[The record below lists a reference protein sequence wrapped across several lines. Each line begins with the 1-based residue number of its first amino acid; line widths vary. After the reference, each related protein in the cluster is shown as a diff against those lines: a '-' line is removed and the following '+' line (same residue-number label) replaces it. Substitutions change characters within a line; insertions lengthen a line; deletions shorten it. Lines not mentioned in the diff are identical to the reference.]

1 MARQVQHFDI
11 HHDRDTVFLQGAL
24 RADAI
29 DTAMRLIDIVV
40 NEARYPTLKIDITKV
55 ETAFGN
61 FLTVLLNRLV
71 YLKENRI
78 DVFIIEKEAS
88 AISSQLKRL
97 NFHSILNPQRAKSR
111 AVRADRALPIMRFC
125 DAEEQGHVIDV
136 MTKALLMQ
144 IPGLERSQVRSAQ
157 WAISEITDN
166 VLNHAN
172 SVTGGL
178 AYAQINHGLKNIE
191 FVVADAGIGIP
202 RSLGELDAG
211 IALQKAISE
220 GVTRNKET
228 NQGNGLYGTWRLA
241 TLSKGVFVIHS
252 QRGMLFVRPD
262 GSVKSNSKATRYPGT
277 FVIFQIDYSDP
288 DLISEALLFKGRVH
302 EPAYDYIEKE
312 FETEDDNVFR
322 IRLQDHVVS
331 VGSRESGK
339 RISNLVNNVLKM
351 SGSAKVNIDFDQIMM
366 VSSSF
371 ADECFGRL
379 IAKVGPAEFF
389 SRVKFEN
396 TDEALRAIIDR
407 SVMQRLRYAASSDE
421 VG

>member
-1 MARQVQHFDI
+1 VRSFEIYHA
-11 HHDRDTVFLQGAL
+11 RDTVYFSGVL

-29 DTAMRLIDIVV
+29 DDAMAMVDQIV
-40 NEARYPTLKIDITKV
+40 NEARYPTLTVDFSRTEK
-55 ETAFGN
+55 AFGN

-71 YLKENRI
+71 FLRHNRI
-78 DVFIIEKEAS
+78 DVRITDDEFPLK
-88 AISSQLKRL
+88 SQLQRL
-97 NFHSILNPQRAKSR
+97 NFLALLDPEKYNAR
-111 AVRADRALPIMRFC
+111 AVRTDRALPIMRFC
-125 DAEEQGHVIDV
+125 DADEQGRVVDV
-136 MTKALLMQ
+136 MTQALLMQ
-144 IPGLERSQVRSAQ
+144 IPGLERTQVRSAQ

-166 VLNHAN
+166 VLNHAR
-172 SVTGGL
+172 SVTGGF

-211 IALQKAISE
+211 VALQKAITE

-241 TLSKGVFVIHS
+241 TLSRGVFALHS

-262 GSVKSNSKATRYPGT
+262 GTVKSLDKARRYPGT

-288 DLISEALLFKGRVH
+288 NLISEALTFRGRLH
-302 EPAYDYIEKE
+302 EPAFDYIEKE
-312 FETEDDNVFR
+312 FETADDNLFR
-322 IRLQDHVVS
+322 VRLKEYVES

-339 RISNLVNNVLKM
+339 KISNLINNVLSM
-351 SGSAKVNIDFDQIMM
+351 AGGSKIAIDFTDIVM

-379 IAKVGPAEFF
+379 VTKVGPAEFF
-389 SRVKFEN
+389 SRVTFEN
-396 TDEALRAIIDR
+396 TDAALRAIIDR
-407 SVMQRLRYAASSDE
+407 SIMQRLRHVAIAGDA
-421 VG
+421 

>member
-1 MARQVQHFDI
+1 
-11 HHDRDTVFLQGAL
+11 LS
-24 RADAI
+24 RA
-29 DTAMRLIDIVV
+29 
-40 NEARYPTLKIDITKV
+40 

-71 YLKENRI
+71 YLKFNRI
-78 DVFIIEKEAS
+78 DVRLADDSDFPIKA
-88 AISSQLKRL
+88 QLQRL
-97 NFHSILNPQRAKSR
+97 NFLALLDGEKYKAR
-111 AVRADRALPIMRFC
+111 AVRTDRALPIMRFC
-125 DAEEQGHVIDV
+125 DADEQGRVIDV
-136 MTKALLMQ
+136 MTQSLLMQ
-144 IPGLERSQVRSAQ
+144 IQGLERSQVRSAQ

-172 SVTGGL
+172 SVTGGF

-202 RSLGELDAG
+202 RSLGELDPG
-211 IALQKAISE
+211 LALQKAITE

-241 TLSKGVFVIHS
+241 TLSKGVFALHS

-262 GSVKSNSKATRYPGT
+262 GSVKSQSKARRYPGT

-288 DLISEALLFKGRVH
+288 DLISHALMFKGRLH
-302 EPAYDYIEKE
+302 EPSFDYIEKE
-312 FETEDDNVFR
+312 FETSDDKVFR
-322 IRLQDHVVS
+322 VTLKDYVTS

-339 RISNLVNNVLKM
+339 KISNLLNNVLTMAGTSKI
-351 SGSAKVNIDFDQIMM
+351 AIDFSDIVM

-389 SRVKFEN
+389 SRVTFEN
-396 TDEALRAIIDR
+396 TDMALRSIIDR
-407 SVMQRLRYAASSDE
+407 SIMQRLRHVTEGGAT
-421 VG
+421 V

>member
-1 MARQVQHFDI
+1 MYKVYY
-11 HHDRDTVFLQGAL
+11 DRDTVFLEGAL
-24 RADAI
+24 RTDAI
-29 DTAMRLIDIVV
+29 DDAMRLIDVVV

-55 ETAFGN
+55 RTAFGN
-61 FLTVLLNRLV
+61 FLTVLLNRLI
-71 YLKENRI
+71 YLRENQI
-78 DVFIIEKEAS
+78 DVSVIEADNS
-88 AISSQLKRL
+88 AISGHLRRL
-97 NFHSILNPQRAKSR
+97 NFHSILNPKKTKFR

-125 DAEEQGHVIDV
+125 DADDQGYVIDV
-136 MTKALLMQ
+136 MTKSLLMQ
-144 IPGLERSQVRSAQ
+144 IPGLERNQVRSAQ
-157 WAISEITDN
+157 WAISEVTDN

-178 AYAQINHGLKNIE
+178 AYAQINHGLRNIE

-211 IALQKAISE
+211 VALQKAISE

-262 GSVKSNSKATRYPGT
+262 GSVKSNSRATRYPGT
-277 FVIFQIDYSDP
+277 FIIFQIDYSDP
-288 DLISEALLFKGRVH
+288 ELISEALLFKGRVH
-302 EPAYDYIEKE
+302 EPSFDYIEKE
-312 FETEDDNVFR
+312 FETDNDNIFR
-322 IRLQDHVVS
+322 IRLHDHVVS

-339 RISNLVNNVLKM
+339 KISNLVNNVLQM
-351 SGSAKVNIDFDQIMM
+351 SGEAKVLIDFDQILM

-379 IAKVGPAEFF
+379 IARVGPAEFF
-389 SRVKFEN
+389 SRVQFEN
-396 TDEALRAIIDR
+396 TDESLRAIIDR
-407 SVMQRLRYAASSDE
+407 SVMQRLRYAAGADGGS
-421 VG
+421 

>member
-1 MARQVQHFDI
+1 MAKVFSVELN
-11 HHDRDTVFLQGAL
+11 RDTVILKGVL

-29 DTAMRLIDIVV
+29 DEVMKSIDVV
-40 NEARYPTLKIDITKV
+40 CNQARYPSLKVDVTKV

-61 FLTVLLNRLV
+61 FLTVLLNRLI
-71 YLKENRI
+71 YLQHNRI
-78 DVFIIEKEAS
+78 DVTVIGSDKSPIGA
-88 AISSQLKRL
+88 QLRRL
-97 NFHSILNPQRAKSR
+97 NFHSFLNPRDKQPR
-111 AVRADRALPIMRFC
+111 AVRADRPLPIMRFC
-125 DAEEQGHVIDV
+125 DADEQGHVIDV

-144 IPGLERSQVRSAQ
+144 IPGLERGQVRSAQ
-157 WAISEITDN
+157 WAISEVTDN

-178 AYAQINHGLKNIE
+178 AYAQINHSLKNIE
-191 FVVADAGIGIP
+191 FVVADSGIGIP

-211 IALQKAISE
+211 VALQKAISE
-220 GVTRNKET
+220 GVTRNRET

-241 TLSKGVFVIHS
+241 TLSGGVFAIHS
-252 QRGMLFVRPD
+252 QRGLLFVRPD
-262 GSVKSNSKATRYPGT
+262 GSVKSNSKAIRYPGT
-277 FVIFQIDYSDP
+277 YVLFQIDYSNP
-288 DLISEALLFKGRVH
+288 DLISEALTFKGRVH

-312 FETEDDNVFR
+312 FETQNDEVLR
-322 IRLQDHVVS
+322 IKLQDHVIS

-339 RISNLVNNVLKM
+339 RVSNLINNLLRM
-351 SGSAKVNIDFDQIMM
+351 SGSARVIIDFSEILM

-389 SRVKFEN
+389 SRVQFEN

-407 SVMQRLRYAASSDE
+407 SVMQRLRYAASAGETD
-421 VG
+421 

>member
-1 MARQVQHFDI
+1 MRV
-11 HHDRDTVFLQGAL
+11 
-24 RADAI
+24 I
-29 DTAMRLIDIVV
+29 DVIV
-40 NEARYPTLKIDITKV
+40 NQARYPALKLDFTRT

-61 FLTVLLNRLV
+61 FLTVLLNRVIFLRQ
-71 YLKENRI
+71 NGI
-78 DVFIIEKEAS
+78 DVQVVGSEDYPIK
-88 AISSQLKRL
+88 SQLIRL
-97 NFHSILNPQRAKSR
+97 NFLSYLDPKNFKPR
-111 AVRADRALPIMRFC
+111 AVRADRALPIMRFR
-125 DAEEQGHVIDV
+125 DADEQGHVIDV
-136 MTKALLMQ
+136 MTQSLLMQ
-144 IPGLERSQVRSAQ
+144 IQGLERGQVRSAQ

-172 SVTGGL
+172 SVTGGF
-178 AYAQINHGLKNIE
+178 AYAQINHGLRNIE

-202 RSLGELDAG
+202 RSLGELDPG
-211 IALQKAISE
+211 LALQKAISE

-241 TLSKGVFVIHS
+241 TLSKGVFALHS

-262 GSVKSNSKATRYPGT
+262 GSVKNLSQATRYPGT

-288 DLISEALLFKGRVH
+288 DLISQALTFKGRVH
-302 EPAYDYIEKE
+302 EPSFDYVEKQ
-312 FETEDDNVFR
+312 FETDDDKNYR
-322 IRLQDHVVS
+322 ILLRDHVVS

-339 RISNLVNNVLKM
+339 KVSNLLNNVLAM
-351 SGSAKVNIDFDQIMM
+351 AGSANIAIDFSDILM

-379 IAKVGPAEFF
+379 IAKIGPAEFF

-407 SVMQRLRYAASSDE
+407 SVMQRLRHTVDRDNSSPA
-421 VG
+421 